1 MNSTYIHPP
10 ANPEVAGIVT
20 QLAEGLQ
27 HIEQIIEESR
37 EYLDQGYTLGEL
49 RGITDEGYAALYKI
63 AHELCDQG
71 EFQHALPIAFQ
82 LTLHQPT
89 DSRYSFI
96 TGACLQ
102 RLKQFDSAA
111 LMYALSLD
119 VDPEHAA
126 AAYRLAECL
135 IAIGKPEEAKPFLH
149 KAIDLSYGDFD
160 KRTLMEMAQKKLD
173 SLRK

>member
-1 MNSTYIHPP
+1 MIDTYIHPP
-10 ANPEVAGIVT
+10 SDPEIASIVT
-20 QLAEGLQ
+20 QLTDGLQ

-37 EYLDQGYTLGEL
+37 EYLDQGHTLGEL

-63 AHELCDQG
+63 AYELCDQG
-71 EFQHALPIAFQ
+71 EFQNALPVALQ

-149 KAIDLSYGDFD
+149 KAIELSYGDFD
-160 KRTLMEMAQKKLD
+160 RRKLMEMTQKKLGD
-173 SLRK
+173 LLR

>member
-1 MNSTYIHPP
+1 MNSIYIHPP
-10 ANPEVAGIVT
+10 ANPEVAGIVN
-20 QLAEGLQ
+20 QLTEGLQ
-27 HIEQIIEESR
+27 HIEQIIEECR
-37 EYLDQGYTLGEL
+37 EYLDKGHTLGEL
-49 RGITDEGYAALYKI
+49 RGITNEGYAALYKI

-71 EFQHALPIAFQ
+71 DFQHALPVALQ

-89 DSRYSFI
+89 DSRYPFM
-96 TGACLQ
+96 TGSCLQ
-102 RLKQFDSAA
+102 RLKHFDSAA

-135 IAIGKPEEAKPFLH
+135 IAIEKSAEAIPFLH
-149 KAIDLSYGDFD
+149 KAIDLSYGKFD

-173 SLRK
+173 GLQN